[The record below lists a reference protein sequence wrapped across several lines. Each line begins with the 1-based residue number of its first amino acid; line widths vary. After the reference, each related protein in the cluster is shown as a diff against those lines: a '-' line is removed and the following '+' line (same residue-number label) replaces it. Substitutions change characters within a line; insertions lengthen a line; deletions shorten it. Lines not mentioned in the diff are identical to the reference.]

1 MEAEPAIIFMI
12 VGGSVV
18 FFLVLLPFI
27 ITVARFRQ
35 VWRANRGTAV
45 LLAGVIFWTVLL
57 FGTLLGTL
65 AGLITSGSIAQ

>member
-1 MEAEPAIIFMI
+1 MEAEPAIVLTI
-12 VGGSVV
+12 VGSSVV
-18 FFLVLLPFI
+18 FFLVLLPLI
-27 ITVARFRQ
+27 IIVTGFHQ

-57 FGTLLGTL
+57 FGTLLGTF